1 MIAGLTIFYSRLYC
15 GESMSAVYV
24 FEGKVVKYAGNRY
37 VIYPPKEYQEK
48 LRKHHGRKVKVLV
61 VVESE

>member
-1 MIAGLTIFYSRLYC
+1 LPTIVVL
-15 GESMSAVYV
+15 GVSMSAVYV
-24 FEGKVVKYAGNRY
+24 FEASIVKISGNRY

-48 LRKHHGRKVKVLV
+48 LRKHHGKKVKVLV

>member
-1 MIAGLTIFYSRLYC
+1 MIAGLKAFYSRLC
-15 GESMSAVYV
+15 CDESMSVVYV
-24 FEGKVVKYAGNRY
+24 FEGRVVKYAGDRY

-48 LRKHHGRKVKVLV
+48 LRKHHGRRVKVLV